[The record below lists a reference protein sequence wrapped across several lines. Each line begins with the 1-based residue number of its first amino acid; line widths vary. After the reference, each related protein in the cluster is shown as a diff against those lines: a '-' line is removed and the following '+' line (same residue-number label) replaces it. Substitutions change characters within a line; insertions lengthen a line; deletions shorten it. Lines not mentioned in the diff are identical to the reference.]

1 MRAPPSR
8 RVSLLL
14 GLAALAGCA
23 SRGPSPLL
31 TLRRVVLNQSGS
43 GYFERTG
50 RVTGDR
56 LALRLRSHEVDDV
69 LATLTVLERG
79 ERPRQTVVAAGVP
92 HATNGASRDATV
104 NLDLRLPD
112 ARPRDL
118 MVAYA
123 VPTANWQATYRV
135 VLPDRE
141 GAPALM
147 QIWALLHNSSDE
159 DWNSVQM
166 TLATGA
172 PLSFAFHLRT
182 PSFTARP
189 DASGRLVAPEVNGP
203 VLSEQT
209 GGLET
214 RGRDVAGATG
224 GEDNERNV
232 DGRYRDRAEHAT
244 RALMADRDGDGVADA
259 TDRCPDQSET
269 FNGQSDDDGCP
280 DRGLA
285 VVTDSQIR
293 VLQQVYFAA
302 NSVELPARS
311 IAVLDAVAATL
322 RATPQV
328 RLVEVRG
335 SASDEEPS
343 AWSLALNRAATVR
356 ARLVAMGV
364 APERLRARSFGSTQP
379 AAPGT
384 TPQARAMNRSVS
396 FQVVEVPPETG
407 AAPAAGVTVANLSAS
422 APPDASA
429 REFAGATR
437 FTVAEPV
444 SIASGSAALVTI
456 ASREVPG
463 DDVYLFRPEPAA
475 PSSREHPYRAA
486 RLRNA
491 TGMTLLPGPVALFAG
506 GTFAGEGLLQRLH
519 DGETAFIPYA
529 IDPSTRVRTEA
540 TERREP
546 RRVVSVLRA
555 EVVLEDTAVHATRY
569 TVSPGAQAPSRIYL
583 RHPHLPGHEP
593 RALPPESESTPE
605 ADLVPIPLTA
615 RRESV
620 VTVEQTRPARRSL
633 SLLDDVSTDLAPY
646 LAASSEGMRQR
657 LTAVVDRRNAL
668 ARAEREAEE
677 IRDQLADVAERNAEL
692 RETLRTLGAVTDA
705 ARVALRTRLTQQL
718 TASMA
723 RHATLSAELS
733 TRATNA
739 SVLRTQLVD
748 ALRGLRY
755 DADAPATDAQAAGA
769 P

>member
-1 MRAPPSR
+1 MRAPSSR
-8 RVSLLL
+8 RVCLLV
-14 GLAALAGCA
+14 GFAALAGCA

-50 RVTGDR
+50 RVAGDR

-79 ERPRQTVVAAGVP
+79 EHPRQTVVAAGVP
-92 HATNGASRDATV
+92 HATSAVAADATV

-135 VLPDRE
+135 VLPDHE
-141 GAPALM
+141 GAPALV

-189 DASGRLVAPEVNGP
+189 DATGRLVAPVVNGP
-203 VLSEQT
+203 VLSEQSRNR
-209 GGLET
+209 E
-214 RGRDVAGATG
+214 
-224 GEDNERNV
+224 ESDNEVALIQRERG
-232 DGRYRDRAEHAT
+232 GRGEV
-244 RALMADRDGDGVADA
+244 ADRDGDGIMDT
-259 TDRCPDQSET
+259 TDRCPDQAET
-269 FNGQSDDDGCP
+269 FNGQRDDDGCP
-280 DRGLA
+280 DHGN
-285 VVTDSQIR
+285 VVAMESAQLR
-293 VLQQVYFAA
+293 LLQSVSFTA
-302 NSVELPARS
+302 NSVDLSPR
-311 IAVLDAVAATL
+311 AVTILEAVAAVMRGQPAIQL
-322 RATPQV
+322 I
-328 RLVEVRG
+328 EVQG
-335 SASDEEPS
+335 NASDEETS

-356 ARLVAMGV
+356 ARLIAMGI
-364 APERLRARSFGSTQP
+364 APERLRARSFGTTRPLS
-379 AAPGT
+379 PGT
-384 TPQARAMNRSVS
+384 TATARAANRYVGFHIHS
-396 FQVVEVPPETG
+396 
-407 AAPAAGVTVANLSAS
+407 AASDGTANTTASNGVTVANLSAS
-422 APPDASA
+422 ASPDASA

-444 SIASGSAALVTI
+444 SIAAGSAALVTI

-519 DGETAFIPYA
+519 DGETTFIPYA
-529 IDPSTRVRTEA
+529 IDPSTGVRTEV

-546 RRVVSVLRA
+546 RRIVSVQRA

-569 TVSPGAQAPSRIYL
+569 TISPGAQSPSNIYL
-583 RHPHLPGHEP
+583 RHAHLSGYEP
-593 RALPPESESTPE
+593 RALPPGSESTPE
-605 ADLVPIPLTA
+605 ADLVPVPLSG

-620 VTVEQTRPARRSL
+620 VTLEQTTPARRTL

-646 LAASSEGMRQR
+646 LAASSEEMRRR
-657 LTAVVDRRNAL
+657 LTAVVDQRNAL

-677 IRDQLADVAERNAEL
+677 IREQLSDVAERNAEL
-692 RETLRTLGAVTDA
+692 RETLRTLGVVTDA
-705 ARVALRTRLTQQL
+705 ARVTLRTRLTQQL
-718 TASMA
+718 TASMT
-723 RHATLSAELS
+723 RHATLSGDLA
-733 TRATNA
+733 TRGANA

-755 DADAPATDAQAAGA
+755 DADAPTA
-769 P
+769 PAP

>member
-1 MRAPPSR
+1 MRALPSR
-8 RVSLLL
+8 RVSLFV
-14 GLAALAGCA
+14 GFAALAGCA

-50 RVTGDR
+50 RVAGDR

-79 ERPRQTVVAAGVP
+79 EHPRQTVVAAGVP
-92 HATNGASRDATV
+92 HATSGSGGADATV

-112 ARPRDL
+112 SRPRDL

-135 VLPDRE
+135 VLPDHE
-141 GAPALM
+141 GAPALV

-189 DASGRLVAPEVNGP
+189 DATGRLVAPVVNGP

-209 GGLET
+209 RSGEESINEVARSQRERERGG
-214 RGRDVAGATG
+214 RG
-224 GEDNERNV
+224 ES
-232 DGRYRDRAEHAT
+232 
-244 RALMADRDGDGVADA
+244 ADRDGDGIMDA

-269 FNGQSDDDGCP
+269 FNGERDDDGCP
-280 DRGLA
+280 DQGNLVA
-285 VVTDSQIR
+285 MEAAQIR
-293 VLQQVYFAA
+293 ILHSVSFSA
-302 NSVELPARS
+302 NSVDLSPRTVTILE
-311 IAVLDAVAATL
+311 AVAAVL
-322 RATPQV
+322 RGQPAIQ
-328 RLVEVRG
+328 LIEVQG
-335 SASDEEPS
+335 NASDEETS

-356 ARLVAMGV
+356 ARLIAMGI
-364 APERLRARSFGSTQP
+364 APERLRARSFGTTHP
-379 AAPGT
+379 IAPGT
-384 TPQARAMNRSVS
+384 TATARAANRYVGFHITQTASDAAANTT
-396 FQVVEVPPETG
+396 PP
-407 AAPAAGVTVANLSAS
+407 AGVTVANLSSS
-422 APPDASA
+422 AAPDASA

-463 DDVYLFRPEPAA
+463 DDVYLFRPESAA

-486 RLRNA
+486 RLRNS

-519 DGETAFIPYA
+519 DGETTFIPYA
-529 IDPSTRVRTEA
+529 IDPSTTVRTEV

-546 RRVVSVLRA
+546 RRVVSVQRA

-569 TVSPGAQAPSRIYL
+569 TVSPGAQAPSNIYL
-583 RHPHLPGHEP
+583 RHTHLSNYEP
-593 RALPPESESTPE
+593 RALPPGSESTPE
-605 ADLVPIPLTA
+605 ADLVPVPLTG
-615 RRESV
+615 RRETV
-620 VTVEQTRPARRSL
+620 VTLEQTTPARRTL

-646 LAASSEGMRQR
+646 LTASSEEMRRR
-657 LTAVVDRRNAL
+657 LTTVVDQRNAL

-677 IRDQLADVAERNAEL
+677 IREQLSDVAERNAEL
-692 RETLRTLGAVTDA
+692 RETLRTLGVVTDA

-723 RHATLSAELS
+723 RHATLSAELA
-733 TRATNA
+733 TRGTNA
-739 SVLRTQLVD
+739 SLLRTQLVD

-755 DADAPATDAQAAGA
+755 DADAPTTPA

>member
-1 MRAPPSR
+1 MRAAPSG
-8 RVSLLL
+8 RVRLFV
-14 GLAALAGCA
+14 GLASLAGCA
-23 SRGPSPLL
+23 RPGPSPLL

-50 RVTGDR
+50 RVAGDR
-56 LALRLRSHEVDDV
+56 LTLRLRSHEVDDV

-79 ERPRQTVVAAGVP
+79 DQPRQTVVAAGVP
-92 HATNGASRDATV
+92 HATSGSARDATV
-104 NLDLRLPD
+104 SLDLRLPD

-141 GAPALM
+141 GAPALV

-159 DWNSVQM
+159 DWNAVQM

-189 DASGRLVAPEVNGP
+189 DATGRLVAPEVNGP

-214 RGRDVAGATG
+214 RHR
-224 GEDNERNV
+224 E
-232 DGRYRDRAEHAT
+232 RAERT
-244 RALMADRDGDGVADA
+244 GDVDEGEGERGGRVADRDGDGVADA
-259 TDRCPDQSET
+259 TDRCPDQPET
-269 FNGQSDDDGCP
+269 YNGQTDDDGCP
-280 DRGLA
+280 DRGAA
-285 VVTDSQIR
+285 VMEASQIR
-293 VLQQVYFAA
+293 ILQPVNFAA
-302 NSVELPARS
+302 GSVELTTRA

-328 RLVEVRG
+328 QMVELQG
-335 SASDEEPS
+335 SASDDEAD

-364 APERLRARSFGSTQP
+364 APDRLRARSVGSTQP
-379 AAPGT
+379 LAPGT
-384 TPQARAMNRSVS
+384 TVQGRAMNRYVS
-396 FQVVEVPPETG
+396 FRVVPPEG
-407 AAPAAGVTVANLSAS
+407 AGAPTTGVTVASLAAS

-519 DGETAFIPYA
+519 DGETTFIPYA
-529 IDPSTRVRTEA
+529 IDPSTRVRTEV
-540 TERREP
+540 TDRREP
-546 RRVVSVLRA
+546 RRVVSVQRA
-555 EVVLEDTAVHATRY
+555 ELVLEDTAVHATRY
-569 TVSPGAQAPSRIYL
+569 TVTPGAQAPSRIYL
-583 RHPHLPGHEP
+583 RHAHLPGHEP

-605 ADLVPIPLTA
+605 ADLVPVPLTA

-620 VTVEQTRPARRSL
+620 VTLEQTVPARRTL

-657 LTAVVDRRNAL
+657 LTEVVDRRNAL

-677 IRDQLADVAERNAEL
+677 IREQLADVAERNAEL
-692 RETLRTLGAVTDA
+692 RETLRALGAVTDA

-723 RHATLSAELS
+723 RHATLSGELA
-733 TRATNA
+733 TRAANA

-755 DADAPATDAQAAGA
+755 DADAPEEARSPSGAA
-769 P
+769 PVR

>member
-1 MRAPPSR
+1 M
-8 RVSLLL
+8 
-14 GLAALAGCA
+14 GLVALAGCA
-23 SRGPSPLL
+23 SQGPSPLL

-79 ERPRQTVVAAGVP
+79 DRPRQTVVAAGVP
-92 HATNGASRDATV
+92 HVTASNAREQTV
-104 NLDLRLPD
+104 SLDLRLPD

-135 VLPDRE
+135 VLPDHE
-141 GAPALM
+141 GSPALL

-159 DWNSVQM
+159 DWNAVEM

-189 DASGRLVAPEVNGP
+189 DASGRLVSPVANAPV
-203 VLSEQT
+203 VSEQT
-209 GGLET
+209 
-214 RGRDVAGATG
+214 RGEPESRNGADDEETG
-224 GEDNERNV
+224 GAANRPGG
-232 DGRYRDRAEHAT
+232 GRWAG
-244 RALMADRDGDGVADA
+244 ADRDGDGIADA
-259 TDRCPDQSET
+259 SDRCPDQSET
-269 FNGQSDDDGCP
+269 YNGQGDEDGCP
-280 DRGLA
+280 DTGRVRVEA
-285 VVTDSQIR
+285 AQIR
-293 VLQQVYFAA
+293 ILEQVFFNA
-302 NSVELPARS
+302 NSTDVPPRS
-311 IAVLDAVAATL
+311 VPVLDAIAATL
-322 RATPQV
+322 RANPQIQAI
-328 RLVEVRG
+328 EVQG
-335 SASDEEPS
+335 NASDDEPS

-356 ARLVAMGV
+356 ARLLAMGV
-364 APERLRARSFGSTQP
+364 AAERLRARSFGSTRP
-379 AAPGT
+379 LAP
-384 TPQARAMNRSVS
+384 
-396 FQVVEVPPETG
+396 G
-407 AAPAAGVTVANLSAS
+407 AAPADRARNRYVSFQIVEAPREPSTVPSTGVTVSNLSAS
-422 APPDASA
+422 AAPDASA

-444 SIASGSAALVTI
+444 SIAAGSAALVTI

-486 RLRNA
+486 RIRNA

-506 GTFAGEGLLQRLH
+506 GTFAGEGLLERLH
-519 DGETAFIPYA
+519 EGETAFIPYA
-529 IDPSTRVRTEA
+529 IDPSTTVRTEV

-546 RRVVSVLRA
+546 RRVVSVVRA
-555 EVVLEDTAVHATRY
+555 EVVLEDTVVSASRY
-569 TVSPGAQAPSRIYL
+569 TVDPGAQCPSRIFL
-583 RHPHLPGHEP
+583 RHAHLQGYEP
-593 RALPPESESTPE
+593 RALPPESESTPA

-615 RRESV
+615 RRQSV
-620 VTVEQTRPARRSL
+620 VTLEQTRPDRRAL

-646 LAASSEGMRQR
+646 LAASSDGMRQR
-657 LTAVVDRRNAL
+657 LTAVLDQRNAL

-677 IRDQLADVAERNAEL
+677 LREQLADVAERNAEL
-692 RETLRTLGAVTDA
+692 RETLRTLGAVADA

-718 TASMA
+718 TASMT
-723 RHATLSAELS
+723 RHEALSRDLATRGA
-733 TRATNA
+733 NA
-739 SVLRTQLVD
+739 SMLRTQLVD

-755 DADAPATDAQAAGA
+755 DADAPAA
-769 P
+769 PAP